1 MSTALFILFGAA
13 AASHPTDA
21 AVALNAGCV
30 DAEYCQYDD
39 ERGAV
44 FQHDAHY
51 AAGTSDVSLKTAID
65 TPHEVRRSAPQR
77 AAASA
82 ASAAAAPWSPLT
94 PRAGPVRHG
103 AQSRQRWRAE
113 LRAAAAPGGRG

>member
-77 AAASA
+77 AAARRRLRRLRRCC
-82 ASAAAAPWSPLT
+82 PLVPADPARRACT
-94 PRAGPVRHG
+94 PR
-103 AQSRQRWRAE
+103 RAKQT
-113 LRAAAAPGGRG
+113 AVAC